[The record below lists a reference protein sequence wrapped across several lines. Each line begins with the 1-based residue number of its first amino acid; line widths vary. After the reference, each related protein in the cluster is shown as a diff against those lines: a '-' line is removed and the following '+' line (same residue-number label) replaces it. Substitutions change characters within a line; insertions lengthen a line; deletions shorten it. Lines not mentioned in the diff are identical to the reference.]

1 MFTSAVRMCDERIR
15 LLLFC
20 ATHVSINI
28 QSLLTKYRTP
38 LNVYRLAVGVRLVAV
53 SPSRLPIT
61 KHFSHEHLQSHE
73 R

>member
-1 MFTSAVRMCDERIR
+1 MFTNAVGTCDERIR

-38 LNVYRLAVGVRLVAV
+38 LNVYRLAVLD
-53 SPSRLPIT
+53 L
-61 KHFSHEHLQSHE
+61 LQ
-73 R
+73 